1 MTSFVHLQATPKM
14 LSAWNSL
21 ACLRLKPI
29 PMVLKHRKID
39 GHRVRP
45 QLASTPGRVPTNHT
59 FPHISI
65 ASSRN
70 HFLEGSG
77 MLKTSKRWRF
87 NAPTAATSH
96 SHHVMTF
103 GCCIASNKEMANG
116 QALAGT
122 HLTRPWIRIHWGVDD
137 DDGDDDVDDYYYYFK
152 HPKIG
157 VGSEVYKCHPLSNNY
172 WSYSDISIS
181 KSYKP

>member
-1 MTSFVHLQATPKM
+1 
-14 LSAWNSL
+14 
-21 ACLRLKPI
+21 
-29 PMVLKHRKID
+29 MVLKHRKID

-122 HLTRPWIRIHWGVDD
+122 HLTGHGSTGSIEGLMMMMIIIITIITIIITIISNIPKLELEVKFTSVIHYQIITG
-137 DDGDDDVDDYYYYFK
+137 
-152 HPKIG
+152 HIQ
-157 VGSEVYKCHPLSNNY
+157 
-172 WSYSDISIS
+172 ISA
-181 KSYKP
+181 